1 MKKLTLLTILL
12 SVFGTASAATKPKL
26 DSLELIGV
34 AAFNDQNTAQQVC
47 AANNINDPRC
57 ESGKYKAVTI
67 GTKFNAKGNFGS
79 IVLIKNDN
87 PALEKMNFKNL
98 AEGKEFQ
105 FPFVKV
111 KLANKSGKP
120 AELFEI
126 IKSGCFWSIDPSYKN
141 GSGGAV
147 CEKLGFDYHSNS
159 GLAVLLKNP
168 NGGQNEKATH

>member
-1 MKKLTLLTILL
+1 MKQKIAILTILISTF
-12 SVFGTASAATKPKL
+12 SVANAGSQNK
-26 DSLELIGV
+26 SVLIGV
-34 AAFNDQNTAQQVC
+34 AGYNDQNTAHQVC
-47 AANNINDPRC
+47 AANNIVDPRC

-67 GTKFNAKGNFGS
+67 GTKYNAKGTFGS

-120 AELFEI
+120 AELVEI
-126 IKSGCFWSIDPSYKN
+126 IKSACFWSVDPSTSN

-147 CEKLGFDYHSNS
+147 CQKLGFDYHLNS
-159 GLAVLLKNP
+159 DRAALLKNP
-168 NGGQNEKATH
+168 NGGYDEKATH

>member
-1 MKKLTLLTILL
+1 MKQKIAVLTILISTFGVANAGSQNK
-12 SVFGTASAATKPKL
+12 SV
-26 DSLELIGV
+26 LIGV
-34 AAFNDQNTAQQVC
+34 AGYNDQNTAHQVC
-47 AANNINDPRC
+47 AANKIVDERC
-57 ESGKYKAVTI
+57 ESGNYRAVTV
-67 GTKFNAKGNFGS
+67 GTKLNTKGSFGA
-79 IVLIKNDN
+79 IVLIEIDN

-120 AELFEI
+120 AELVEI

-168 NGGQNEKATH
+168 NGGQNGKATH

>member
-1 MKKLTLLTILL
+1 MKKLTLLTILISTF
-12 SVFGTASAATKPKL
+12 SVANAGSQNK
-26 DSLELIGV
+26 SVLIGV
-34 AAFNDQNTAQQVC
+34 AAFNDQSTAHQVC
-47 AANNINDPRC
+47 AANNIVDERC
-57 ESGKYKAVTI
+57 ENGNYRAVAV
-67 GTKFNAKGNFGS
+67 GTKLNAKGSFGA

-87 PALEKMNFKNL
+87 PSLEKMNFKNL

-120 AELFEI
+120 AELIEVVN
-126 IKSGCFWSIDPSYKN
+126 SGCFWSIDPSYKN

-147 CEKLGFDYHSNS
+147 CKKLGFDYHSNS

-168 NGGQNEKATH
+168 NGGQNEKSTH

>member
-1 MKKLTLLTILL
+1 MKQIALLTILL
-12 SVFGTASAATKPKL
+12 SAFGVANAATTLPVL
-26 DSLELIGV
+26 DKSQLIGV
-34 AAFNDQNTAQQVC
+34 AVYNDQNTAHQVC
-47 AANNINDPRC
+47 AANNIVDPRC

-67 GTKFNAKGNFGS
+67 GTKYNAKGSFGA

-98 AEGKEFQ
+98 AEGKQ
-105 FPFVKV
+105 MPFVKI
-111 KLANKSGKP
+111 KLASKIGKP
-120 AELFEI
+120 AELIEVV
-126 IKSGCFWSIDPSYKN
+126 KNACFWSIDPSYKN